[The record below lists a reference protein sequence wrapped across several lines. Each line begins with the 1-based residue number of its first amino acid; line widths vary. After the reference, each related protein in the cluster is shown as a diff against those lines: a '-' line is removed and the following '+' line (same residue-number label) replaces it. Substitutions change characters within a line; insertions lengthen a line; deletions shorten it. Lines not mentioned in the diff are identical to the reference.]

1 MENLKRQRWYA
12 PKSREGAL
20 PGLERRCY
28 IIRRKYREGGKRGE
42 GRGEMGER
50 RWGMKYF
57 FLSRTIFQSQPN
69 DFSISAKRFFVLRR
83 MK

>member
-42 GRGEMGER
+42 GRGEMGDEIF
-50 RWGMKYF
+50 F
-57 FLSRTIFQSQPN
+57 FLIYVGFCRTKSFLVN
-69 DFSISAKRFFVLRR
+69 VL
-83 MK
+83 

>member
-12 PKSREGAL
+12 PKSRDGAL
-20 PGLERRCY
+20 RGLEKRCY
-28 IIRRKYREGGKRGE
+28 IIRMKYREGGKRGE

-57 FLSRTIFQSQPN
+57 FS
-69 DFSISAKRFFVLRR
+69 
-83 MK
+83 

>member
-42 GRGEMGER
+42 GRGEMDEIF
-50 RWGMKYF
+50 F
-57 FLSRTIFQSQPN
+57 FLIYVGFCRTKSFLVN
-69 DFSISAKRFFVLRR
+69 VL
-83 MK
+83 

>member
-28 IIRRKYREGGKRGE
+28 IIRMKYIEGVKRG
-42 GRGEMGER
+42 
-50 RWGMKYF
+50 
-57 FLSRTIFQSQPN
+57 
-69 DFSISAKRFFVLRR
+69 
-83 MK
+83 

>member
-28 IIRRKYREGGKRGE
+28 IIRRKYREGGKRGD
-42 GRGEMGER
+42 GREEMGDEIF
-50 RWGMKYF
+50 F
-57 FLSRTIFQSQPN
+57 FLIYVGFCRTKSFLVN
-69 DFSISAKRFFVLRR
+69 VL
-83 MK
+83 

>member
-28 IIRRKYREGGKRGE
+28 IIRRKYREGGK
-42 GRGEMGER
+42 GEMGGVRWER
-50 RWGMKYF
+50 G
-57 FLSRTIFQSQPN
+57 
-69 DFSISAKRFFVLRR
+69 DGG
-83 MK
+83 

>member
-42 GRGEMGER
+42 RRGKMEDGREEMGDEIF
-50 RWGMKYF
+50 F
-57 FLSRTIFQSQPN
+57 FLIYVGFCRTKSFLVN
-69 DFSISAKRFFVLRR
+69 VL
-83 MK
+83 

>member
-1 MENLKRQRWYA
+1 
-12 PKSREGAL
+12 L

-57 FLSRTIFQSQPN
+57 FS
-69 DFSISAKRFFVLRR
+69 
-83 MK
+83 